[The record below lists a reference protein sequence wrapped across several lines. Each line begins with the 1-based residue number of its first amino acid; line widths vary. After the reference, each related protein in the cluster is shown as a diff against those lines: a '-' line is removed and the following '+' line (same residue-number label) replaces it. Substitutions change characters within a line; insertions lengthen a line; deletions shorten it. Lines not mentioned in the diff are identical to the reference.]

1 MRSGWNS
8 VLDFPS
14 ELEDALQDLIAYYN
28 NQRYY
33 ESLNNVTPS
42 DVYFGRQYA
51 VLDERSKIK
60 RRTMKRRKMEYL
72 APKAA

>member
-42 DVYFGRQYA
+42 DVYFGREYV